1 MAKTSIAGYDADHVT
16 IRGKDLVADLMG
28 KVSFTE
34 LMLLQLTG
42 KTPTPAQVTILDAV
56 LVTIMEHGLVPS
68 AIVTRLTHYGAPE
81 SVQGAIVAGLLG
93 VGDRF
98 AGTASECAQLLEK
111 IVAAAPNERANV
123 ATELVKDYRA
133 RKRPIPGFGHPIH
146 RDVDPRSKRLI
157 DIVKAAHAAGERATA
172 AAGAIGTSGA
182 TTSAPVGTAA
192 TAAGASGVG
201 TSGGAASAAVGNA
214 APTAGAGGSGTSGA
228 AASAAVG
235 TSAHPSAPASAGQ
248 YISALEHL
256 EQAVLSVVGKR
267 IVTNV
272 SASIAVALCEA
283 GVPSKVSRGVVLTAR
298 CAGLVGHLHEES
310 ESPAGEA
317 MWNAI
322 TDSVKYE
329 P

>member
-1 MAKTSIAGYDADHVT
+1 MAKTSIAGYDAEHVT

-98 AGTASECAQLLEK
+98 AGTASECAQLLER
-111 IVAAAPNERANV
+111 IVAAPDADRASV
-123 ATELVKDYRA
+123 AVELVKDYRS
-133 RKRPIPGFGHPIH
+133 RKLPIPGFGHPIH
-146 RDVDPRSKRLI
+146 RDVDPRSKRLV
-157 DIVKAAHAAGERATA
+157 DIVRAAHAT
-172 AAGAIGTSGA
+172 
-182 TTSAPVGTAA
+182 
-192 TAAGASGVG
+192 AGAS
-201 TSGGAASAAVGNA
+201 
-214 APTAGAGGSGTSGA
+214 GSGTSGA
-228 AASAAVG
+228 AASAAIG
-235 TSAHPSAPASAGQ
+235 TAPLSSAPAGAGQ
-248 YISALEHL
+248 YISALERL
-256 EQAVLSVVGKR
+256 EQAVATVIGRR

-272 SASIAVALCEA
+272 SAAIGVALCEA

-322 TDSVKYE
+322 TDTVKYE

>member
-42 KTPTPAQVTILDAV
+42 KTPAPSQVTILDAV

-98 AGTASECAQLLEK
+98 AGTASECSQLLEK
-111 IVAAAPNERANV
+111 IVAAPASERAAV
-123 ATELVKDYRA
+123 ASEAVKDYRA
-133 RKRPIPGFGHPIH
+133 RKRPIPGFGHPVH
-146 RDVDPRSKRLI
+146 RDIDPRSKRLV
-157 DIVKAAHAAGERATA
+157 DIAK
-172 AAGAIGTSGA
+172 AAGAQGD
-182 TTSAPVGTAA
+182 
-192 TAAGASGVG
+192 
-201 TSGGAASAAVGNA
+201 
-214 APTAGAGGSGTSGA
+214 
-228 AASAAVG
+228 
-235 TSAHPSAPASAGQ
+235 
-248 YISALEHL
+248 YIAALETL
-256 EQAVLSVVGKR
+256 EQAVATVIGKR

-272 SASIAVALCEA
+272 SAAIAVALCEA
-283 GVPSKVSRGVVLTAR
+283 GVPSKAARGIVLTAR
-298 CAGLVGHLHEES
+298 CAGLAGHLFEES
-310 ESPAGEA
+310 EAPTGEA
-317 MWNAI
+317 MWNAV
-322 TDSVKYE
+322 TDSVRYE

>member
-42 KTPTPAQVTILDAV
+42 KMPSRAQATILDAV

-111 IVAAAPNERANV
+111 IVQAGASERATV
-123 ATELVKDYRA
+123 ANELVKDYRA
-133 RKRPIPGFGHPIH
+133 RKRPIPGFGHPVH
-146 RDVDPRSKRLI
+146 RDVDPRSQRLVE
-157 DIVKAAHAAGERATA
+157 IVKAAGGSA
-172 AAGAIGTSGA
+172 AAGD
-182 TTSAPVGTAA
+182 
-192 TAAGASGVG
+192 
-201 TSGGAASAAVGNA
+201 
-214 APTAGAGGSGTSGA
+214 
-228 AASAAVG
+228 
-235 TSAHPSAPASAGQ
+235 
-248 YISALEHL
+248 YIAALETL
-256 EQAVLSVVGKR
+256 EQAVATVIGKR

-272 SASIAVALCEA
+272 SAAIAAALCEA
-283 GVPSKVSRGVVLTAR
+283 GVPSKAARGIVLTAR
-298 CAGLVGHLHEES
+298 CAGLAGHLFEES
-310 ESPAGEA
+310 EAPTGDA
-317 MWNAI
+317 MWSAV
-322 TDSVKYE
+322 TDAVRYE

>member
-28 KVSFTE
+28 KVTFTE

-42 KTPTPAQVTILDAV
+42 KTPTKAQVTILDAV

-98 AGTASECAQLLEK
+98 AGTASECAQLLET
-111 IVAAAPNERANV
+111 IVSAPTSDRANV
-123 ATELVKDYRA
+123 AIELVKDYRV

-146 RDVDPRSKRLI
+146 RDVDPRSQRLI
-157 DIVKAAHAAGERATA
+157 DIVKAAGAKGEHVA
-172 AAGAIGTSGA
+172 
-182 TTSAPVGTAA
+182 
-192 TAAGASGVG
+192 
-201 TSGGAASAAVGNA
+201 
-214 APTAGAGGSGTSGA
+214 
-228 AASAAVG
+228 
-235 TSAHPSAPASAGQ
+235 
-248 YISALEHL
+248 ALEAL

-272 SASIAVALCEA
+272 SAAIAVALCEA
-283 GVPSKVSRGVVLTAR
+283 GVPSKVSRGIVLTAR
-298 CAGLVGHLHEES
+298 CAGLVGHLQEES

-322 TDSVKYE
+322 TDTVRYE

>member
-182 TTSAPVGTAA
+182 TM
-192 TAAGASGVG
+192 
-201 TSGGAASAAVGNA
+201 
-214 APTAGAGGSGTSGA
+214 
-228 AASAAVG
+228 
-235 TSAHPSAPASAGQ
+235 SAPASAGQ

>member
-68 AIVTRLTHYGAPE
+68 AIDPRLTHYGAPE

-111 IVAAAPNERANV
+111 IVADAGV
-123 ATELVKDYRA
+123 AVELVKDYRA

-146 RDVDPRSKRLI
+146 RDIDPRSKRLV
-157 DIVKAAHAAGERATA
+157 DIVKAAGAKGDYVAALETLERAV
-172 AAGAIGTSGA
+172 A
-182 TTSAPVGTAA
+182 TV
-192 TAAGASGVG
+192 
-201 TSGGAASAAVGNA
+201 
-214 APTAGAGGSGTSGA
+214 
-228 AASAAVG
+228 
-235 TSAHPSAPASAGQ
+235 
-248 YISALEHL
+248 I
-256 EQAVLSVVGKR
+256 GKR

-272 SASIAVALCEA
+272 SAAIAVALCEA
-283 GVPSKVSRGVVLTAR
+283 GVPSKASRGVVLTAR
-298 CAGLVGHLHEES
+298 CAGLVGHLQEES

-322 TDSVKYE
+322 TDAVKYE

>member
-98 AGTASECAQLLEK
+98 AGTASECAQLLER
-111 IVAAAPNERANV
+111 IVAAPDADRASV
-123 ATELVKDYRA
+123 AVELVKDYRS
-133 RKRPIPGFGHPIH
+133 RKLPIPGFGHPIH
-146 RDVDPRSKRLI
+146 RDVDPRSKRLV
-157 DIVKAAHAAGERATA
+157 DIVRAAHAT
-172 AAGAIGTSGA
+172 
-182 TTSAPVGTAA
+182 V
-192 TAAGASGVG
+192 GAS
-201 TSGGAASAAVGNA
+201 
-214 APTAGAGGSGTSGA
+214 GSGTSGA
-228 AASAAVG
+228 AASA
-235 TSAHPSAPASAGQ
+235 PAGAGQ
-248 YISALEHL
+248 YISALERL
-256 EQAVLSVVGKR
+256 EQAVATVIGRR

-272 SASIAVALCEA
+272 
-283 GVPSKVSRGVVLTAR
+283 
-298 CAGLVGHLHEES
+298 
-310 ESPAGEA
+310 
-317 MWNAI
+317 
-322 TDSVKYE
+322 
-329 P
+329 

>member
-1 MAKTSIAGYDADHVT
+1 MAKTSIAGYDAEHVT

-42 KTPTPAQVTILDAV
+42 KTPTAAQVTILDAV

-111 IVAAAPNERANV
+111 IVAAPAADRANV
-123 ATELVKDYRA
+123 AVELVKDYRA

-146 RDVDPRSKRLI
+146 RDVDPRSQRLV
-157 DIVKAAHAAGERATA
+157 DIAK
-172 AAGAIGTSGA
+172 AAGAKGDFIA
-182 TTSAPVGTAA
+182 
-192 TAAGASGVG
+192 
-201 TSGGAASAAVGNA
+201 
-214 APTAGAGGSGTSGA
+214 
-228 AASAAVG
+228 
-235 TSAHPSAPASAGQ
+235 
-248 YISALEHL
+248 ALETL
-256 EQAVLSVVGKR
+256 EQAVATVIGRR

-272 SASIAVALCEA
+272 SAAIAVALCEA

-322 TDSVKYE
+322 TDTVKYE

>member
-16 IRGKDLVADLMG
+16 IRGKDLVADLIG

-42 KTPTPAQVTILDAV
+42 TSPSRAQITILDAV

-111 IVAAAPNERANV
+111 IVLVSAGERATV
-123 ATELVKDYRA
+123 ANEAVKDYRA
-133 RKRPIPGFGHPIH
+133 RKRPIPGFGHPVH
-146 RDVDPRSKRLI
+146 RDADPRSKRLI
-157 DIVKAAHAAGERATA
+157 EIVKAAQAQGTSA
-172 AAGAIGTSGA
+172 AAGA
-182 TTSAPVGTAA
+182 P
-192 TAAGASGVG
+192 
-201 TSGGAASAAVGNA
+201 GAASAGDYVA
-214 APTAGAGGSGTSGA
+214 
-228 AASAAVG
+228 
-235 TSAHPSAPASAGQ
+235 
-248 YISALEHL
+248 ALETL
-256 EQAVLSVVGKR
+256 ERAVATVIGKP

-272 SASIAVALCEA
+272 SAAIAAALCEA
-283 GVPSKVSRGVVLTAR
+283 GVPSKAARGIVLTAR
-298 CAGLVGHLHEES
+298 CAGLAGHLLEES
-310 ESPAGEA
+310 EAPTGEA
-317 MWNAI
+317 MWNAV
-322 TDSVKYE
+322 TDAVRYE

>member
-1 MAKTSIAGYDADHVT
+1 MAKTSIAGYDAEHVT

-111 IVAAAPNERANV
+111 IVAAPAAERANV
-123 ATELVKDYRA
+123 AVELVKDYRA

-146 RDVDPRSKRLI
+146 RDVDPRSKRLV
-157 DIVKAAHAAGERATA
+157 DIVRAAN
-172 AAGAIGTSGA
+172 S
-182 TTSAPVGTAA
+182 V
-192 TAAGASGVG
+192 
-201 TSGGAASAAVGNA
+201 
-214 APTAGAGGSGTSGA
+214 PTAGADGTGTSGA
-228 AASAAVG
+228 AAGAAASTAVQSG
-235 TSAHPSAPASAGQ
+235 APAGAGQ

-256 EQAVLSVVGKR
+256 EQAVLTVIGKR

-272 SASIAVALCEA
+272 SAAIAVALCEA

-322 TDSVKYE
+322 TDTVKYE

>member
-16 IRGKDLVADLMG
+16 IRGKDLVSDLMG

-111 IVAAAPNERANV
+111 IVADPSV
-123 ATELVKDYRA
+123 AVDLVKDYRA

-146 RDVDPRSKRLI
+146 KDVDPRSKRLI
-157 DIVKAAHAAGERATA
+157 DIVRAAH
-172 AAGAIGTSGA
+172 
-182 TTSAPVGTAA
+182 
-192 TAAGASGVG
+192 
-201 TSGGAASAAVGNA
+201 
-214 APTAGAGGSGTSGA
+214 SGA
-228 AASAAVG
+228 AGGVATGAA
-235 TSAHPSAPASAGQ
+235 AHSNAPAGAGQ

-256 EQAVLSVVGKR
+256 EQAVTTVVGKR

-272 SASIAVALCEA
+272 SAAIAVALCEA
-283 GVPSKVSRGVVLTAR
+283 GVPSKISRGVVLTAR
-298 CAGLVGHLHEES
+298 CAGLVGHLQEES

-322 TDSVKYE
+322 TDTVKYE

>member
-98 AGTASECAQLLEK
+98 AGTASECAQLLES
-111 IVAAAPNERANV
+111 IVAAPEPDRASV
-123 ATELVKDYRA
+123 AVELVKDYRT

-146 RDVDPRSKRLI
+146 RDVDPRSKRLVE
-157 DIVKAAHAAGERATA
+157 IVKAAHAA
-172 AAGAIGTSGA
+172 
-182 TTSAPVGTAA
+182 
-192 TAAGASGVG
+192 
-201 TSGGAASAAVGNA
+201 ASAASSA
-214 APTAGAGGSGTSGA
+214 RAGAGQFIA
-228 AASAAVG
+228 
-235 TSAHPSAPASAGQ
+235 
-248 YISALEHL
+248 ALEHL
-256 EQAVLSVVGKR
+256 EQAVLTVIGRK

-272 SASIAVALCEA
+272 SAAIAVALCEA

-322 TDSVKYE
+322 TDTVKYE

>member
-1 MAKTSIAGYDADHVT
+1 MAKTSIAGYDAEHVS
-16 IRGKDLVADLMG
+16 IRGRDLVADLMG

-42 KTPTPAQVTILDAV
+42 KTPSAAQVTILDAV

-98 AGTASECAQLLEK
+98 AGTASECAQVLER
-111 IVAAAPNERANV
+111 IVAVPAADRATV
-123 ATELVKDYRA
+123 AVDLVKDYRV
-133 RKRPIPGFGHPIH
+133 RKRPIPGFGHPVHKEI
-146 RDVDPRSKRLI
+146 DPRSQRLV
-157 DIVKAAHAAGERATA
+157 DIVKAA
-172 AAGAIGTSGA
+172 GAKGDFVA
-182 TTSAPVGTAA
+182 
-192 TAAGASGVG
+192 
-201 TSGGAASAAVGNA
+201 
-214 APTAGAGGSGTSGA
+214 
-228 AASAAVG
+228 
-235 TSAHPSAPASAGQ
+235 
-248 YISALEHL
+248 ALETL
-256 EQAVLSVVGKR
+256 EQAVFTVIGKR

-272 SASIAVALCEA
+272 SAAIAVALCEA

-310 ESPAGEA
+310 VDPTGEA

-322 TDSVKYE
+322 TDAVKYE

>member
-1 MAKTSIAGYDADHVT
+1 MAKTSIAGYDAEHVT

-111 IVAAAPNERANV
+111 IVAAPSAERANV
-123 ATELVKDYRA
+123 AVELVKDYRS

-146 RDVDPRSKRLI
+146 RDVDPRSQRLV
-157 DIVKAAHAAGERATA
+157 DIAKG
-172 AAGAIGTSGA
+172 AGAKGDFIA
-182 TTSAPVGTAA
+182 
-192 TAAGASGVG
+192 
-201 TSGGAASAAVGNA
+201 
-214 APTAGAGGSGTSGA
+214 
-228 AASAAVG
+228 
-235 TSAHPSAPASAGQ
+235 
-248 YISALEHL
+248 ALETL
-256 EQAVLSVVGKR
+256 EQAVATVIGRR

-272 SASIAVALCEA
+272 SAAIAVALCEA

-322 TDSVKYE
+322 TDAVKYE

>member
-1 MAKTSIAGYDADHVT
+1 
-16 IRGKDLVADLMG
+16 
-28 KVSFTE
+28 
-34 LMLLQLTG
+34 MLLQLTG
-42 KTPTPAQVTILDAV
+42 NTPTRAQVTILDAV

-111 IVAAAPNERANV
+111 IAAAAAGDRANV
-123 ATELVKDYRA
+123 AVELVKDYRT

-146 RDVDPRSKRLI
+146 RDIDPRSKRLI
-157 DIVKAAHAAGERATA
+157 EIVKAAHAASTSSAA
-172 AAGAIGTSGA
+172 PAAGATQ
-182 TTSAPVGTAA
+182 
-192 TAAGASGVG
+192 
-201 TSGGAASAAVGNA
+201 
-214 APTAGAGGSGTSGA
+214 SGTTGA
-228 AASAAVG
+228 AASAAMG
-235 TSAHPSAPASAGQ
+235 TAAHSSAPASAGQ

-256 EQAVLSVVGKR
+256 EQAVTAVIGKR

-272 SASIAVALCEA
+272 SAAIAVALCEA

-322 TDSVKYE
+322 TETVRYE

>member
-1 MAKTSIAGYDADHVT
+1 MAKTSIAGYDAEHVT

-42 KTPTPAQVTILDAV
+42 KTPSRAQVTILDAV

-98 AGTASECAQLLEK
+98 AGTASECAQVLEK
-111 IVAAAPNERANV
+111 IVLAPVAGRATV
-123 ATELVKDYRA
+123 ATDLVKDYRS

-146 RDVDPRSKRLI
+146 RDIDPRSRKLV
-157 DIVKAAHAAGERATA
+157 DIVRAAQSE
-172 AAGAIGTSGA
+172 
-182 TTSAPVGTAA
+182 
-192 TAAGASGVG
+192 
-201 TSGGAASAAVGNA
+201 SGGK
-214 APTAGAGGSGTSGA
+214 GGSQVSGDYVA
-228 AASAAVG
+228 
-235 TSAHPSAPASAGQ
+235 
-248 YISALEHL
+248 ALETL
-256 EQAVLSVVGKR
+256 EQAVVSVIGKR

-272 SASIAVALCEA
+272 SAAIAVALCEA
-283 GVPSKVSRGVVLTAR
+283 GVPSKASRGIVLTAR
-298 CAGLVGHLHEES
+298 CAGLAGHLFEES
-310 ESPAGEA
+310 ETSTGEA
-317 MWNAI
+317 MWNAV
-322 TDSVKYE
+322 TDAVRYE